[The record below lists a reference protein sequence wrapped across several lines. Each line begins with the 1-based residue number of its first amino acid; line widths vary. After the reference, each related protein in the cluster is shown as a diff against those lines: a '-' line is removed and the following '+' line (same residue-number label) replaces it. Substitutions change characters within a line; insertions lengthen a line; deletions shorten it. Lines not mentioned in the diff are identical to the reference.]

1 MNNVERCSY
10 CMPESKEMFNAVGQ
24 LMSLEELIAVRG
36 GIEALG
42 RVLYCGDTKEI
53 CMPLLRCQK
62 LINKY
67 EQGKP

>member
-1 MNNVERCSY
+1 MDKKERCDY
-10 CMPESKEMFNAVGQ
+10 CMPESKEIFDNVGQ
-24 LMSLEELIAVRG
+24 LMSLEELIAVRS

-53 CMPLLRCQK
+53 CLPLMRVQK

-67 EQGKP
+67 EGKP

>member
-10 CMPESKEMFNAVGQ
+10 CMPESKEILNNIGQ

-53 CMPLLRCQK
+53 CMPLLRVQRQIEK
-62 LINKY
+62 N
-67 EQGKP
+67 ERKP